1 MGKSRRSSLPGRSY
15 WFRDLKGK
23 AVRRARKLIGRADNS
38 PWVLRP
44 AAGSRSGDR
53 YVDFIIGIDF
63 LGNNATLTKMFHRG
77 LSPYG
82 LSLLI
87 ANKHNVH
94 KLTDDARRGRLRPYV
109 YLDLCSAIEPV
120 FGELLRAM
128 HAAGVHTIGQPE
140 KLDKWTHKARAQQ
153 SLEEAGL
160 PVPPTVVIRAADPSR
175 DLTADELRH
184 VGEKCVIKPSWGV
197 AGKGVLANVRPT
209 AQNIETARQFEPK
222 DDYLVQKM
230 IRWESFGPR
239 TAYVR
244 GYNVLGH
251 RTLLWWAP
259 ETKLY
264 DLLTWDDFRRHD
276 LLGAV
281 EIIDRMAAVTG
292 MDFFSSEI
300 AITNG
305 VGQPRFIIIDY
316 CNDQCDMNP
325 VSEQADGPPDA
336 WSAWVVQRFA
346 EFVWK
351 KKHAVP
357 ETGGHSLWL
366 TGETASG
373 SARGT
378 QIVTAA

>member
-1 MGKSRRSSLPGRSY
+1 LLRRSY
-15 WFRDLKGK
+15 WFRDLKEK
-23 AVRRARKLIGRADNS
+23 AVRRAKKLVGRADNS

-44 AAGSRSGDR
+44 PSGSRAGDR
-53 YVDFIIGIDF
+53 YVDFVVGIDF
-63 LGNNATLTKMFHRG
+63 LGNNATLTRMFQQA
-77 LSPYG
+77 LWPYG

-87 ANKHNVH
+87 ANKHNVR
-94 KLTDDARRGRLRPYV
+94 KLTEDARRGKVRPYV
-109 YLDLCSAIEPV
+109 YLDLCSAIEPA

-128 HAAGVHTIGQPE
+128 AAAGVYTIGQPE
-140 KLDKWTHKARAQQ
+140 KLEKWTHKARAQRG
-153 SLEEAGL
+153 LEEAGL
-160 PVPPTVVIRAADPSR
+160 PVPPTVVVRADEPSR
-175 DLTADELRH
+175 DLTADELRL

-197 AGKGVLANVRPT
+197 AGKGVLVNVKPT

-230 IRWESFGPR
+230 IRWEAFGPR

-244 GYNVLGH
+244 GYNVLGY

-264 DLLTWDDFRRHD
+264 DLLTWEDFRRHD

-281 EIIDRMAAVTG
+281 EIIDRMAAVTR

-305 VGQPRFIIIDY
+305 VTQPRFVMIDY

-336 WSAWVVQRFA
+336 WSQWVVERFA

-351 KKHAVP
+351 KKQGVA

-366 TGETASG
+366 AGESTGDG
-373 SARGT
+373 RGT
-378 QIVTAA
+378 RFVSAA